1 MADKD
6 KCVFVNAIIVL
17 LAGAHICAS
26 VTSSGL
32 RNLSLSIK
40 PPWVRRGQEAQL
52 HCQYEMEGAPLYS
65 VKWYRGTLEFYRYS
79 PFENPPAKI
88 FPFTG
93 IKVDMTV
100 SNATHVTL
108 RNVGFNLSGNFT
120 CEVTADAPSF
130 YTGVA
135 TNVLTVVELPHS
147 PPTLWTEHTKY
158 DPGDILRANCSTPP
172 SKPGATITFLLNSMT
187 VGTEPTILHPTPDNL
202 HWASRDLTIQ
212 LLPSH
217 YTTGQLILRC
227 LAEVGTIYS
236 EVSQAPLESSRKEP
250 IPERVTS
257 PNGASRT
264 GYSEAQSRH
273 LLLLLLLLLLST
285 VSAGMLPALGVIN
298 SFRSAWLPMR

>member
-6 KCVFVNAIIVL
+6 KCLFINAIIVL
-17 LAGAHICAS
+17 LTAHICDS

-172 SKPGATITFLLNSMT
+172 SKPGATITFLLNSIT
-187 VGTEPTILHPTPDNL
+187 VGLEPTALHPTHDNL
-202 HWASRDLTIQ
+202 QWASRDLTIQ

-217 YTTGQLILRC
+217 YATGQLILRC

-257 PNGASRT
+257 PNGAIRT
-264 GYSEAQSRH
+264 GSSEHHHR
-273 LLLLLLLLLLST
+273 LLLLALALLTTLS
-285 VSAGMLPALGVIN
+285 VIN
-298 SFRSAWLPMR
+298 PFGIGALLR